1 MVVDTESPPEAASP
15 PGIDLERHADLHGR
29 ERHVWWRWGV
39 LTLIAAVP
47 VLALLNV
54 FGQRPQINRAVSPQ
68 ASLLVNSPSHV
79 RGGLIFTTEIMV
91 TPHQKIR
98 DGQLYLDKGW
108 FQNMSL
114 NGVSPQP
121 SNQGAQGQWQTWD
134 FGKMPAG
141 QTFTVWISW
150 QVNPTNLGRHPE
162 TVELYDGNNKIMT
175 IHRTLT
181 VFP

>member
-1 MVVDTESPPEAASP
+1 
-15 PGIDLERHADLHGR
+15 
-29 ERHVWWRWGV
+29 
-39 LTLIAAVP
+39 
-47 VLALLNV
+47 
-54 FGQRPQINRAVSPQ
+54 
-68 ASLLVNSPSHV
+68 
-79 RGGLIFTTEIMV
+79 LIFTTEIMV